1 MEKIA
6 IIALSCLFP
15 DAKNPEEFWQNIINE
30 KESTSSATSQEIGV
44 DPDIFYHPLKG
55 TPDKT
60 YSLKGGYIRNFEFDP
75 SGYNLPPELLGNLDN
90 TFKWSLYAAKQAIL
104 QSGYWGNQTVLSK
117 CGVILGNLSFPTKL
131 SNQLFSPIYQKTIT
145 PALKELL
152 QLPDLDLPTLPIANQ
167 ASLYNAMISG
177 LPAAIV
183 AQALSLSRI
192 NLCLDA
198 ACSSSFYAIKL
209 ASHYLRSHKADVML
223 AGAISSADS
232 LFVRMLF
239 SGVQGFPENGL
250 SRPLDKS
257 SRGLIPADGVGM
269 VMLKRY
275 SDAVRDGDKILATI
289 CGNGLS
295 NDGKGKHLLSPN
307 PKGQI
312 LAFERAYNEAKI
324 NPQSIDYLEC
334 HATGTL
340 LGDTTEFNSIE
351 TFFGQ
356 HQAAPLIGSAK
367 ANTGHLL
374 TAAGMVGLTKVILSM
389 SNGVIPP
396 TLNVTEPIAT
406 ENSKIPADK
415 IVKTATAWPNNN
427 TSIKRAAISAFGFG
441 GTNSHLILEQAEED
455 AGTRGHGDA
464 GKEDAGTQKH
474 GDTESSFSASP
485 RLPVS
490 PSSSFS
496 ASPRL
501 PVSASSSKLAI
512 VGMDAFFGNCNG
524 LDAFERSIYDGT
536 QHFVPLP
543 PQRWH
548 GIENQENLLKEYG
561 LPEGKAP
568 VGAYIQD
575 FEIDT
580 FSSKIPPNEV
590 DKLNPQQL
598 LLLKVSDRALK
609 DAKIPE
615 GGNVAVI
622 IAAETEL
629 SVHQLQQRWNLP
641 WQVKEGLL
649 TQEISLP
656 TEQQTQLETIVK
668 DSLHH
673 PVEIGEYVSNIANIM
688 ASRISA
694 LWNFT
699 GPAFTMTAGENSAL
713 KALEV
718 AQMLLAAGEVEAV
731 VVGAVDLAG
740 GVENV
745 LLRSQIAKVN
755 TGNSTLSYDQNADGW
770 TVGEGAGAV
779 VLKRHDTALENAE
792 RIYAVI
798 DAVSIGQ
805 AHSHIV
811 DGETISQVCKQAF
824 EIAGIQPT
832 EVNYVEVCGSGI
844 PQEDAAEITGL
855 LQAYPPVGDG
865 LHCAIGSVK
874 ANIGHT
880 YVASGIASLIKNA
893 LCLYHRYIPGTPN
906 WSGVKTPQVWQG
918 SPFYVATESRPWFLG
933 KNAKSRV
940 SALNSIGCDG
950 SFAHVILS
958 EEGSQEERTSRYLE
972 EKPFCLFPIPADD
985 SSSLFAALDNLQ
997 KAIENS
1003 ASLKAT
1009 ASQYFEN
1016 FQKESAAKYVLSIT
1030 GRNQKELLKEIESA
1044 RKGVNNAFERGTD
1057 WQTPLGSYFTAKPLG
1072 KQGEIAY
1079 IYPAAVN
1086 SYIGI
1091 GRTLFRLFPRVYND
1105 LMVKSIY
1112 KRAADVEPLVF
1123 PRSLKK
1129 LTIRELETLEK
1140 KLLDDSLAMFEAEMF
1155 CTRLITTII
1164 RDDFQVKPKY
1174 VFGYS
1179 LGETSMMVAQGVWS
1193 NFYEGSSSF
1202 NSSALF
1208 GDRLSGPKNAVREYW
1223 GLPKISSTSDNNLWG
1238 NYVLM
1243 ASPEQVRECLKN
1255 EQRVYLTQINTPE
1268 EVLIAGEPAACQ
1280 RVIKALGCNAFPAPF
1295 DHVIHCETMRSEYS
1309 ELVKLNTLPSQNIPD
1324 IVFYSAAEYQ
1334 PIKLESGEIAR
1345 SIATGLSQQLDF
1357 PRLVNC
1363 LYNDGAKIFIE
1374 AGAGNVCSRWI
1385 DKILQGKEHITVSL
1399 NRRGMDDHASF
1410 VKALAKLVSHRVDV
1424 DLSPLYSVAQTTN
1437 QSKATLRT
1445 VTLGGHS
1452 ITDSILTEE
1461 NRQMFENVVEK
1472 FKSDRPQI
1480 QPQILPD
1487 SSLEIPNPIFSET
1500 SNLNNIP
1507 PSPLPPEKVAA
1518 KNIINNGFEFQEE
1531 VKSSESIEQTTTQ
1544 PQISPPTTTRKLR
1557 RIIHMSDLN
1566 KSQYQKLNTNNSKI
1580 TKAHTAF
1587 LQARQEFSK
1596 QMSEIIQLQLACA
1609 QNLLDEESK

>member
-15 DAKNPEEFWQNIINE
+15 DAKNTEEFWQNIIN
-30 KESTSSATSQEIGV
+30 KKDSTSSATIQEFGV
-44 DPDIFYHPLKG
+44 DPEIFHHPLKG

-75 SGYNLPPELLGNLDN
+75 SGYNLPPELLESLDN

-104 QSGYWGNQTVLSK
+104 QSGYWGNQSILSK

-131 SNQLFSPIYQKTIT
+131 SNQLFSPIYQKSIT

-152 QLPDLDLPTLPIANQ
+152 QLPDLDLPTLPTANQ

-177 LPAAIV
+177 LPAAII

-209 ASHYLRSHKADVML
+209 ASHYLRSRKADVML

-257 SRGLIPADGVGM
+257 SRGLIPADGVGI

-324 NPQSIDYLEC
+324 SPQTIDYLEC

-427 TSIKRAAISAFGFG
+427 ASIKRAAISAFGFG
-441 GTNSHLILEQAEED
+441 GTNSHLILEQ
-455 AGTRGHGDA
+455 GT
-464 GKEDAGTQKH
+464 T
-474 GDTESSFSASP
+474 TELDNSTE
-485 RLPVS
+485 PV
-490 PSSSFS
+490 P
-496 ASPRL
+496 
-501 PVSASSSKLAI
+501 PVKLAI

-536 QHFVPLP
+536 QHFVSLP
-543 PQRWH
+543 PQRWQ

-580 FSSKIPPNEV
+580 LACKIPPNEV

-609 DAKIPE
+609 DAKIRE
-615 GGNVAVI
+615 GSNVAVI

-673 PVEIGEYVSNIANIM
+673 PVEIGEYVSHIANIM

-745 LLRSQIAKVN
+745 LLRSQMAKVN
-755 TGNSTLSYDQNADGW
+755 TGINTLSYDQNADGW
-770 TVGEGAGAV
+770 TVGEGAGAI

-805 AHSHIV
+805 AHSTVV

-824 EIAGIQPT
+824 DIAGIQPT
-832 EVNYVEVCGSGI
+832 EVNYLEVCGSGI

-906 WSGVKTPQVWQG
+906 WSGVKTPQAWEG

-958 EEGSQEERTSRYLE
+958 EEGSQEERTSRYLQ

-997 KAIENS
+997 KAVENS
-1003 ASLKAT
+1003 PSLKAI
-1009 ASQYFEN
+1009 ASKYFEN
-1016 FQKESAAKYVLSIT
+1016 FQKQSAAKYVLSIT

-1044 RKGVNNAFERGTD
+1044 RKGVNNAFERGGD
-1057 WQTPLGSYFTAKPLG
+1057 WQTPVGSYFTAKPLG
-1072 KQGEIAY
+1072 KKGEIAY

-1086 SYIGI
+1086 SYLGI

-1129 LTIRELETLEK
+1129 FTTRELETLEK

-1155 CTRLITTII
+1155 CTRLLTTII

-1223 GLPKISSTSDNNLWG
+1223 GLPKISSASDNNLWG

-1280 RVIKALGCNAFPAPF
+1280 RVIKALDCNAFPAPF
-1295 DHVIHCETMRSEYS
+1295 DHVIHCGTMRSEYG
-1309 ELVKLNTLPSQNIPD
+1309 ELVKLNTLPSQNIPGV
-1324 IVFYSAAEYQ
+1324 VFYSAAEYQ

-1399 NRRGMDDHASF
+1399 NRRGMDDHTAF
-1410 VKALAKLVSHRVDV
+1410 VKALAKLVSHQVDV

-1437 QSKATLRT
+1437 QTKATLRT

-1452 ITDSILTEE
+1452 ITDSILTED
-1461 NRQMFENVVEK
+1461 NRQIFENLVEK
-1472 FKSDRPQI
+1472 CKGDRPKI

-1487 SSLEIPNPIFSET
+1487 SSLEIPSPISSQT
-1500 SNLNNIP
+1500 SNPNHIP
-1507 PSPLPPEKVAA
+1507 PSPIQSEKVAA
-1518 KNIINNGFEFQEE
+1518 KNIINNGFEFKEE

-1544 PQISPPTTTRKLR
+1544 PKFSPPTTTRKLR

-1566 KSQYQKLNTNNSKI
+1566 KSQYQKLNANNSKI